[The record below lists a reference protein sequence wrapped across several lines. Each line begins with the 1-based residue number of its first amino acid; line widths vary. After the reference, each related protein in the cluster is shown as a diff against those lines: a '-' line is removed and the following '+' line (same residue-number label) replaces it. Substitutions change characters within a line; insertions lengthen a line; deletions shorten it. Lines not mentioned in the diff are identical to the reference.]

1 MSDVSRYSLNVEL
14 GPTIPARSWH
24 GRRKLNRSKSIVDIL
39 IGAQNDDEET
49 DTRCKNIRRTEMFIY
64 LRESILKIGTFFQGL
79 DPKYHGI
86 KLQPDYSI
94 ESHDKDIELF
104 MTSSDNKM
112 KRARAIIDFERN
124 EDDELGFIKND
135 LITILSQRDEHCWV
149 GELHGHIGWFP
160 AKFVQIVDERSKQY
174 SSAGDDNVNTT
185 ITDLVRGPLSSA
197 LKQMLELGLKR
208 TGLLSGSIHPWQF
221 IVEAAN
227 EVVQADYNSVFSRLV
242 LCKTFK

>member
-1 MSDVSRYSLNVEL
+1 
-14 GPTIPARSWH
+14 
-24 GRRKLNRSKSIVDIL
+24 
-39 IGAQNDDEET
+39 
-49 DTRCKNIRRTEMFIY
+49 MFIY

-104 MTSSDNKM
+104 MTSCDNKL
-112 KRARAIIDFERN
+112 KRARALIDFERN
-124 EDDELGFIKND
+124 EDDELGFCKND
-135 LITILSQRDEHCWV
+135 IITILSQRDEHCWV

-160 AKFVQIVDERSKQY
+160 AKFVQIVDERSKEY
-174 SSAGDDNVNTT
+174 SSAGDDSVNTT

-208 TGLLSGSIHPWQF
+208 TGLMSGTMHPWQF
-221 IVEAAN
+221 IVDAAN
-227 EVVQADYNSVFSRLV
+227 EVVQADYSSVFSRLV